1 MVVTSENLDKDSCS
15 LVLVPLLSSL
25 HRDEGHTIT
34 HLSTVTST
42 DVRRQAGL
50 LQPNPVTITEKT
62 KSYQK
67 KSENFPD
74 LHIAS
79 LLVIS
84 WREKNLAYADFAF
97 LPHHGHGWNGIVLV
111 LYRSGTATR
120 AVNSPSRNF
129 TVAGKGRKRVLLLL
143 NAPTSAFTIK
153 NLLRQ
158 DTIVLL
164 TKLNGRLNM
173 VSR

>member
-97 LPHHGHGWNGIVLV
+97 LPHHGWNGIVLV

-153 NLLRQ
+153 NLLRHYS
-158 DTIVLL
+158 TIDYAQWVF
-164 TKLNGRLNM
+164 KYGK
-173 VSR
+173 

>member
-120 AVNSPSRNF
+120 AVNSPSKF
-129 TVAGKGRKRVLLLL
+129 YSGGKGSFSSL

-153 NLLRQ
+153 NLLRHYN
-158 DTIVLL
+158 TIDYAQWAF
-164 TKLNGRLNM
+164 KYGK
-173 VSR
+173 